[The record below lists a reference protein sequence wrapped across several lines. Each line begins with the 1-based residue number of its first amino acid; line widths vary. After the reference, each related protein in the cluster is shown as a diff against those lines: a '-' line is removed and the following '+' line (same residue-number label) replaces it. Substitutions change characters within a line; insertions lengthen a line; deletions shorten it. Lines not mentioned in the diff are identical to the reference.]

1 MGVCASASAYGPQG
15 RGENE
20 HPCVPRDTIASS
32 VDGKGFPAAI
42 MRLLLIEDHRDIA
55 ANIAEFY
62 EVRGASVH
70 HEVDGAAGL
79 RRALAEPFDAI
90 VLDLMLP
97 GLDGLTLCRQLRQA
111 GRTRVPVLMLTAKD
125 LLEDKIEGFEA
136 GADDY
141 LVKPFS
147 LAELDVRLKA
157 LVRRASVPQTPRV
170 LTVADL
176 SFDLD
181 TLEATRGGEAVKLN
195 PTTRRILMLL
205 MQNSPRVV
213 TRAELER
220 ELWGDQPPQGDYLRA
235 HMHALRSAIDK
246 NFPVKLLHTIHGTGY
261 RLAADP
267 TR

>member
-1 MGVCASASAYGPQG
+1 
-15 RGENE
+15 
-20 HPCVPRDTIASS
+20 
-32 VDGKGFPAAI
+32 

-55 ANIAEFY
+55 ANISEFF
-62 EVRGASVH
+62 EARGTSVDH
-70 HEVDGAAGL
+70 AIDGDTGL
-79 RRALAEPFDAI
+79 RKALAESYDAI

-97 GLDGLTLCRQLRQA
+97 GLDGLSLCRQLRQA

-125 LLEDKIEGFEA
+125 LIEDKVEGFEA

-157 LVRRASVPQTPRV
+157 LVRRASVPQTSRV
-170 LTVADL
+170 LMVADL

-181 TLEATRGGEAVKLN
+181 TLEAHRGGELLKLT

-205 MQNSPRVV
+205 LQNMPRVV

-220 ELWGDQPPQGDYLRA
+220 ELWGDEPPQGDFLRA
-235 HMHALRSAIDK
+235 HMHALRTAIDK
-246 NFPVKLLHTIHGTGY
+246 NYSVKLLHTIHGTGY
-261 RLAADP
+261 RLSADP
-267 TR
+267 VR

>member
-1 MGVCASASAYGPQG
+1 
-15 RGENE
+15 
-20 HPCVPRDTIASS
+20 
-32 VDGKGFPAAI
+32 

-55 ANIAEFY
+55 ANISEFF
-62 EVRGASVH
+62 EARGTSID
-70 HEVDGAAGL
+70 HEIEGHAGL
-79 RRALAEPFDAI
+79 RKALETSYDAI

-97 GLDGLTLCRQLRQA
+97 GLDGLSLCRQLRHA

-157 LVRRASVPQTPRV
+157 LVRRASVPQAPRV
-170 LTVADL
+170 LTLADL

-181 TLEATRGGEAVKLN
+181 TLEAHRGGELLKLT

-205 MQNSPRVV
+205 MQNMPRVV

-220 ELWGDQPPQGDYLRA
+220 ELWGDEPPQGDFLRA
-235 HMHALRSAIDK
+235 HMHALRTAMDK
-246 NFPVKLLHTIHGTGY
+246 NFSVKLLHTIHGTGY
-261 RLAADP
+261 RLSADP
-267 TR
+267 VR